1 MEFRGTRVLVTG
13 GAGFVGSRMVERLLD
28 LGAEVEVLDDFFTGS
43 RDNLPQTGNYTVTEG
58 SVCDRALVEQCV
70 GRAQFVVHAAARNI
84 IVSTK
89 DPRSDFETNIGGTL
103 NVLMAARKVGVER
116 IVYTSSASVY
126 GNPRHL
132 PIHEEEGV
140 SPLTPYAVSKL
151 SGEHY
156 CVAFY
161 ESYSVPAGVVR
172 YSNIYGVNQDP
183 GNPYCGVVAKFLEAV
198 RLGGSIQIHGDG
210 EQTRDFTYVDDAVEG
225 TLAALADPR
234 SEGQVFNLGTGTET
248 SVALL
253 AETIA
258 ELYSKPVTLEHID
271 RRDIDNIRRRVMNI
285 ERARKVLRWV
295 PGVTLKEGLRRTIEW
310 YEQRV

>member
-1 MEFRGTRVLVTG
+1 
-13 GAGFVGSRMVERLLD
+13 
-28 LGAEVEVLDDFFTGS
+28 
-43 RDNLPQTGNYTVTEG
+43 
-58 SVCDRALVEQCV
+58 
-70 GRAQFVVHAAARNI
+70 
-84 IVSTK
+84 
-89 DPRSDFETNIGGTL
+89 
-103 NVLMAARKVGVER
+103 MAARQVGVER
-116 IVYTSSASVY
+116 VVYTSSASVY

-156 CVAFY
+156 CIAFY

-172 YSNIYGVNQDP
+172 YSNIYGVKQDP
-183 GNPYCGVVAKFLEAV
+183 ANPYCGVVAKFLEAI
-198 RLGGSIQIHGDG
+198 RSGDPIQIHGDG

-258 ELYSKPVTLEHID
+258 ELYGKRVTLEHID

-310 YEQRV
+310 YEQRL